1 MDNPSA
7 PVPVILV
14 TGFAPAADGPSDPTG
29 DLLALI
35 AAGPPGSAEVRT
47 QLLPADADGALMK
60 AVEAMDRL
68 LPDAVIA
75 LGPAN
80 GAGEILI
87 ERVALNLQERT
98 GSERPES
105 GPARQGGSRGST
117 PEGVRGPANGPKNEP
132 IDAAGPAAYFSTLPV
147 DVMAEALKRG
157 DVPASVSNA
166 AMSETGNRL
175 FYALLHYVALRGQ
188 ETWFQRPA
196 PAGLV
201 SRIGLLRIPRASDRR
216 ARMRAREAGRSLPLE
231 TALRGV
237 SLAIDATAA
246 YLAAESSDTR
256 LIPS

>member
-1 MDNPSA
+1 MTGPMDSPSA
-7 PVPVILV
+7 PLPVILV
-14 TGFAPAADGPSDPTG
+14 TGFVPGSGGVADPTG

-47 QLLPADADGALMK
+47 QLLPVDADGALLK

-80 GAGEILI
+80 GTGEILI

-98 GSERPES
+98 GD
-105 GPARQGGSRGST
+105 PARGAAASARA
-117 PEGVRGPANGPKNEP
+117 PAHGPKNEP

-166 AMSETGNRL
+166 AMTEIGNSL

-188 ETWFQRPA
+188 ETWFRRSP

-201 SRIGLLRIPRASDRR
+201 SRVGLLRIPPASDRR
-216 ARMRAREAGRSLPLE
+216 ARMRAREAGRSLPLD

-246 YLAAESSDTR
+246 YLAAEASPDSR